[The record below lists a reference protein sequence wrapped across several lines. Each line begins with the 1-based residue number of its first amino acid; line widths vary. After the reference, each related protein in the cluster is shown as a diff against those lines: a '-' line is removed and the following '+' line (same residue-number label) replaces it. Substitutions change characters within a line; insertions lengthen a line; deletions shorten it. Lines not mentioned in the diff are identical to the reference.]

1 MADSFDQQALLI
13 LAHGS
18 GRNPSSSKA
27 TKDTA
32 LAIEKKGIFASVHC
46 AFWKEKPDFQD
57 VWDQIEERHVYVVPN
72 FVSEG
77 YFTREVIPRELNLS
91 GAITQRANHLL
102 HYCDPVG
109 LHPGMTRLLINRA
122 NQAAGISPD
131 NISLILV
138 GHGTE
143 QSSTSTLAIQ
153 NQVEEIRQLGI
164 PFKEV
169 IALYLDEPP
178 FLSDWESLTSAPHV
192 VAVPFFI
199 SEGLHTQEDIPRIL
213 ELETNGP
220 LTQIAGKRTIH
231 LTSPVGV
238 DPAIPE
244 MIIDQ
249 VLRFKNSMG
258 KR

>member
-13 LAHGS
+13 LGHGS
-18 GRNPSSSKA
+18 SRNPSSSKA
-27 TKDTA
+27 TKDAA
-32 LAIEKKGIFASVHC
+32 LAIEKKGDFASVHC

-57 VWDQIEERHVYVVPN
+57 VWDQIEESHVYVVPN
-72 FVSEG
+72 FISEG
-77 YFTREVIPRELNLS
+77 YFTREVIPRELKLS
-91 GAITQRANHLL
+91 GDITQRANHLL
-102 HYCDPVG
+102 HYCEPVG

-122 NQAAGISPD
+122 NQAVGIPPE
-131 NISLILV
+131 NISLVLV

-153 NQVEEIRQLGI
+153 DQVEKIRQSGI

-169 IALYLDEPP
+169 IATYLDEPP
-178 FLSDWESLTSAPHV
+178 YLSDWESLTSAPYV

-213 ELETNGP
+213 ELKTNGS
-220 LTQIAGKRTIH
+220 LTRRSGKRTIH

-249 VLRFKNSMG
+249 ALQFKNH
-258 KR
+258 R